1 MGGRKRPSKRMRKFK
16 TKPLG
21 HPAQDVVDDGE
32 ENKIRE
38 STRRAEEVAGVF

>member
-38 STRRAEEVAGVF
+38 SKRRAEEVAGVF